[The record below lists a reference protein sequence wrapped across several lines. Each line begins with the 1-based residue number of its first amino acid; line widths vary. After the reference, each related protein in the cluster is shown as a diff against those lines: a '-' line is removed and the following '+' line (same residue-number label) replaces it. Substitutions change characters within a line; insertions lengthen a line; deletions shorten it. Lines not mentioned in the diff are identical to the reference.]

1 MSICWLFWV
10 CLVDFFLLKKDLGR
24 SFCPEYYGF
33 KGFLPSFY
41 VRITMSAASEVENIE
56 NNTSVESAESS
67 YVTRVAASQTVITRR
82 SVSTVTVQKNA
93 ALARQY
99 HKRAL
104 NQQ

>member
-1 MSICWLFWV
+1 
-10 CLVDFFLLKKDLGR
+10 
-24 SFCPEYYGF
+24 
-33 KGFLPSFY
+33 
-41 VRITMSAASEVENIE
+41 MSAASEVENIE
-56 NNTSVESAESS
+56 NNTSVESVESS
-67 YVTRVAASQTVITRR
+67 YITRVAASQTVITRR